1 MQGCAVV
8 AKIQFQMRFD
18 QPGCCAFGGDP
29 TAPPVNVVAFEGVDK
44 RAGVVTCGYPADGEV
59 RVVREG
65 QLGIVIA
72 ELFHHN
78 LDGRAA
84 GGQCADDGVDCGPR
98 CCVANK
104 QVAARRLVVGCKTVP
119 TEPLH
124 GEFVPSAGAH
134 SPRGCRAAGGVNKK
148 RDGKDSGG
156 GVGVEEGVTALMK
169 FSLALMVR
177 EPYAHPRG
185 GKLPV
190 AVQ

>member
-8 AKIQFQMRFD
+8 AKIQLQMRFD
-18 QPGCCAFGGDP
+18 QPGCRAFGGDP
-29 TAPPVNVVAFEGVDK
+29 TAPSVNIVAFEGVDK

-59 RVVREG
+59 RALREE

-72 ELFHHN
+72 ELFHDN
-78 LDGRAA
+78 LDGCT
-84 GGQCADDGVDCGPR
+84 GGQRADDGVDCGPR

-104 QVAARRLVVGCKTVP
+104 QVAARRLVVGSKAVP
-119 TEPLH
+119 TESLH
-124 GEFVPSAGAH
+124 GEFIPRAGAH

-156 GVGVEEGVTALMK
+156 GVGVEEGVAALMK

>member
-1 MQGCAVV
+1 MQGCAIV

-18 QPGCCAFGGDP
+18 QPGCRAFGGDP

-44 RAGVVTCGYPADGEV
+44 RAGVVTRGYPADGDV
-59 RVVREG
+59 GVVREG

-72 ELFHHN
+72 ELFHDN
-78 LDGRAA
+78 LDGCA
-84 GGQCADDGVDCGPR
+84 GGQRADDGVDCRPR

-124 GEFVPSAGAH
+124 GEFIPRAGAH

-156 GVGVEEGVTALMK
+156 GVGVEEGVAALMK